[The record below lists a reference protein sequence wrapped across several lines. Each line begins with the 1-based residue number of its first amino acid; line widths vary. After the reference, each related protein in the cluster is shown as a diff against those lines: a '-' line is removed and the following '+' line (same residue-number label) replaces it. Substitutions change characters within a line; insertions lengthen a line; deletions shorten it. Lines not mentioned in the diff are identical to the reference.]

1 MPVVLFDLHW
11 NEPVV
16 TQVTLKFTG
25 EVWGRMRSY
34 RMDFGFEGATLAD
47 LLMALFAKY
56 DLRDLVVDGDG
67 QFIPRSG
74 VLINGRSA
82 KYLGTLAAPI
92 REGDEVT
99 IMRPSV
105 AAI

>member
-1 MPVVLFDLHW
+1 M
-11 NEPVV
+11 

-25 EVWGRMRSY
+25 DVWARMHNY
-34 RMDFGFEGATLAD
+34 TMDFRFEGASLAD
-47 LLMALFAKY
+47 LLTALFAQY

-74 VLINGRSA
+74 VLVNGRSA
-82 KYLGTLAAPI
+82 KFLGTLAAPI
-92 REGDEVT
+92 RDGDEVI

-105 AAI
+105 AAV

>member
-1 MPVVLFDLHW
+1 M
-11 NEPVV
+11 
-16 TQVTLKFTG
+16 TRVTLKFTG
-25 EVWGRMRSY
+25 EVWARMRRY
-34 RMDFGFEGATLAD
+34 RLDFAFEGAILAD
-47 LLMALFAKY
+47 LLTALFAKY
-56 DLRDLVVDGDG
+56 DLRDLVVDGNG

-82 KYLGTLAAPI
+82 KYLGTLAAPV

>member
-1 MPVVLFDLHW
+1 M
-11 NEPVV
+11 

-25 EVWGRMRSY
+25 EVWARMHNY
-34 RMDFGFEGATLAD
+34 RMDFAFEGATLGD
-47 LLMALFAKY
+47 LLKSLFAQY

-74 VLINGRSA
+74 VLVNGRSA
-82 KYLGTLAAPI
+82 KHLGALTASI
-92 REGDEVT
+92 QEGDEVI

>member
-1 MPVVLFDLHW
+1 
-11 NEPVV
+11 V
-16 TQVTLKFTG
+16 TRIALKFTG
-25 EVWGRMRSY
+25 EVWARMHKY
-34 RMDFGFEGATLAD
+34 GMDWEFEGATLAD
-47 LLMALFAKY
+47 LLMALFAQY
-56 DLRDLVVDGDG
+56 DLRDLVLDGDG

-74 VLINGRSA
+74 VLVNGRSA

-92 REGDEVT
+92 RDGDEVI

>member
-1 MPVVLFDLHW
+1 M
-11 NEPVV
+11 

-25 EVWGRMRSY
+25 EVWARMRSY
-34 RMDFGFEGATLAD
+34 QMDFKFEGATLGD
-47 LLMALFAKY
+47 LLKALFAQY
-56 DLRDLVVDGDG
+56 ELRDLVVDGDG

-74 VLINGRSA
+74 VLVNGRSA
-82 KYLGTLAAPI
+82 KYLGALAASI
-92 REGDEVT
+92 REGDEVI

>member
-1 MPVVLFDLHW
+1 
-11 NEPVV
+11 
-16 TQVTLKFTG
+16 
-25 EVWGRMRSY
+25 MRVY
-34 RMDFGFEGATLAD
+34 RMEFAFEGATLGE
-47 LLMALFAKY
+47 LLKALFAQY
-56 DLRDLVVDGDG
+56 ALRDLVVDADD
-67 QFIPRSG
+67 QFIHRSG

-92 REGDEVT
+92 KNGDEVI

>member
-1 MPVVLFDLHW
+1 
-11 NEPVV
+11 V
-16 TQVTLKFTG
+16 TRVTLKFTG
-25 EVWGRMRSY
+25 EVWARMHNY
-34 RMDFGFEGATLAD
+34 RMDFAFEGATLAD
-47 LLMALFAKY
+47 LLKALFAQY

-74 VLINGRSA
+74 VLLNGRSV
-82 KYLGTLAAPI
+82 KYLGTLAALI
-92 REGDEVT
+92 RDGDEVI

>member
-1 MPVVLFDLHW
+1 M
-11 NEPVV
+11 

-25 EVWGRMRSY
+25 EVWARMHNY
-34 RMDFGFEGATLAD
+34 RMDFRFEGASLAD
-47 LLMALFAKY
+47 LLTALFAQY

-74 VLINGRSA
+74 VLVNGRSA
-82 KYLGTLAAPI
+82 KFLGTLAAPI
-92 REGDEVT
+92 RDGDEVI

-105 AAI
+105 AAV